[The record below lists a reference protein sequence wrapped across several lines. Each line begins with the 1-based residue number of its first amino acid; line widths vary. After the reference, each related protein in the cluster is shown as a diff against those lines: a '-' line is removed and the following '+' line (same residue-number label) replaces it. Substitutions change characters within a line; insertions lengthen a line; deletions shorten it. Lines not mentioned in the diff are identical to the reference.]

1 MSKESKLAK
10 KEAKAAK
17 KAAKAGKAAQKAA
30 AKAEKKHAKDYDKF
44 VKKTTKENEKGAK
57 KAASK
62 GVEFTAAEIPAIE
75 EFKSK
80 SELKAIKANDKAYA
94 AYVKKINKKNAK
106 LEKKAAKKGTPFVP
120 LAIPEKD
127 EVILTENKKKKII
140 KMIFL
145 ILLIWLMVYFII
157 MWFLYVPTVKPANED
172 TTAED
177 SSKVYDYEGYSN
189 PHEIT
194 TTPDYSISDAKRF
207 LQQVIHDNYKVIGY
221 SSDVSNSGITY
232 NNKLVNVNN
241 AECYVFSCSGKTFA
255 VSVKLSACYVYEN
268 GKYEPLTFN
277 DTNIIF
283 K

>member
-1 MSKESKLAK
+1 LSKESKLAK

-17 KAAKAGKAAQKAA
+17 KAVKAEKAAQKAA

-62 GVEFTAAEIPAIE
+62 GVEFTAAAIPAID

-127 EVILTENKKKKII
+127 EVVLAENKKKKII
-140 KMIFL
+140 KMIIL
-145 ILLIWLMVYFII
+145 ILLIWLFVYFII
-157 MWFLYVPTVKPANED
+157 MWFRYVPVIKPANDD
-172 TTAED
+172 TSVSDEA
-177 SSKVYDYEGYSN
+177 KVYDYEPYSN

-207 LQQVIHDNYKVIGY
+207 LQQVIHDNYKTIGY
-221 SSDVSNSGITY
+221 SSDVSNSAITY

-283 K
+283 